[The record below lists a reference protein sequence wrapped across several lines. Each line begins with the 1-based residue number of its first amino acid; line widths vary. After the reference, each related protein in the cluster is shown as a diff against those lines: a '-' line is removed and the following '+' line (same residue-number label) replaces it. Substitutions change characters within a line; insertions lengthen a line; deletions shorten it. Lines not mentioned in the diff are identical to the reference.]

1 MATSGPDT
9 AARRSLRA
17 AVVLA
22 AAATCAV
29 GLVAVVHELT
39 RPRIEAV
46 QHAERVAKLTAVMGG
61 IAYDN
66 DPLADVVSV
75 RDPELLGSAE
85 PQVVHRVRRGG
96 ETIAVLVNVVAP
108 DGYAGPIRLLV
119 AVDAQGRLLG
129 VRVLEHHE
137 TPGLGDGIEERRSG
151 WIHGFV
157 GRSLGDPPAA
167 RWQVRRDGG
176 DFDQFTGATITPR
189 AIVRAV
195 RDALEYVARH
205 REELFAAAPATAAA
219 ARGSGAP

>member
-1 MATSGPDT
+1 MDTRNPD
-9 AARRSLRA
+9 AVGRALRA

-22 AAATCAV
+22 VAATGAV
-29 GLVAVVHELT
+29 GLVAVVHELAQ
-39 RPRIEAV
+39 PRIEAV
-46 QHAERVAKLTAVMGG
+46 QRAQRVAQLTAVMGG

-66 DPLADVVSV
+66 DPLSDVVSV
-75 RDPELLGSAE
+75 RDPELLGSGE
-85 PQVVHRVRRGG
+85 PLAVHRVRRGG
-96 ETIAVLVNVVAP
+96 ETVAVLVNAVAP

-137 TPGLGDGIEERRSG
+137 TPGLGDGIEERRSS
-151 WIHGFV
+151 WIHGFD

-189 AIVRAV
+189 AIVRSV

-205 REELFAAAPATAAA
+205 HQELFASAPSSAAAPHA
-219 ARGSGAP
+219 SGAP